1 MGTRL
6 LSRVLAPLALVAAL
20 AAGTALAQNEVGAAA
35 GQPLPWDKRA
45 HGMLLDMAQHLEK
58 LQNFQVSIR
67 AGYDAMQADGQLLE
81 FLERREVRV
90 ARPSLLRV
98 DEAGA
103 DGRPTSL
110 IFDGEQI
117 TVYDGTHNVFALAP
131 QPGGID
137 DAMVYLLR
145 DLQMRLPLG
154 MMFTTYFSQE
164 LQRRL
169 LSVAYVEQSYAF
181 AQPTH
186 HIAGRT
192 GWLDFQVWLPVA
204 GEPLPRRI
212 VLTYRGAP
220 GHPQHWMDF
229 DAWHT
234 DSSHDTTAFDFEPPA
249 EATQILFAVQVP
261 PEHASGQAGEA
272 P

>member
-1 MGTRL
+1 MRTRL
-6 LSRVLAPLALVAAL
+6 LPQMLAPLALATTL
-20 AAGTALAQNEVGAAA
+20 AAGTGMAQNEAGAATK
-35 GQPLPWDKRA
+35 PSLPWDERA
-45 HGMLLDMAQHLEK
+45 LEILLGMAQHLEG

-67 AGYDAMQADGQLLE
+67 AGYDAMQPDGQMLE
-81 FLERREVRV
+81 FLERRELRV

-110 IFDGEQI
+110 IFNGEQI
-117 TVYDGTHNVFALAP
+117 TVYDGAHNVFALAP

-154 MMFTTYFSQE
+154 MMFTTYFSEE

-169 LSVAYVEQSYAF
+169 QSVAYVEESHAF
-181 AQPTH
+181 TQPTH

-192 GWLDFQVWLPVA
+192 SWLDFQVWLPVE

-212 VLTYRGAP
+212 VLTYRGAT

-229 DAWHT
+229 DEWHT
-234 DSSHDTTAFDFEPPA
+234 DSRHDATAFHFEPPA

-261 PEHASGQAGEA
+261 LEHTSGQAGEA